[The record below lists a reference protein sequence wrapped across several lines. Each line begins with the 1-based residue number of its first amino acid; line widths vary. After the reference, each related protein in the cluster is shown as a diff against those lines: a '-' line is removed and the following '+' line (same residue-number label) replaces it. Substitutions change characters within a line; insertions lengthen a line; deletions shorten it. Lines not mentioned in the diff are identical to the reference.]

1 MGFSPCGENLRYHN
15 PVQTNDSASMTFRRI
30 YLTSARISRMDE
42 RQNRMLATP
51 PRLRWVNSASF
62 PTPPEAPQDPS
73 DERRADSVE
82 RPDLSAARQNGK
94 KDSLRRKVVRLGAE

>member
-15 PVQTNDSASMTFRRI
+15 PVLTNDSASITFRRI
-30 YLTSARISRMDE
+30 SLTSARISRMDE
-42 RQNRMLATP
+42 RQNRMLAPP

-73 DERRADSVE
+73 DKRRADSVE